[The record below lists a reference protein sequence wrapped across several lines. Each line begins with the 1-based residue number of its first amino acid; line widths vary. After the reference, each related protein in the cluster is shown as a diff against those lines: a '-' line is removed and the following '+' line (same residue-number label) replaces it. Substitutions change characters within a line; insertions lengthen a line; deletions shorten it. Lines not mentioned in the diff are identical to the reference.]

1 MKYYIIPA
9 EIAESL
15 NLTQYRLGNSTKGY
29 LVNIGDLAV
38 YGVERA
44 ESEGAVEVSLKQA
57 KRFVKQLNKQQQ

>member
-9 EIAESL
+9 EMAESL
-15 NLTQYRLGNSTKGY
+15 SIARYRIGNSTKGY

-57 KRFVKQLNKQQQ
+57 KRFVKQFNKQQQ